1 MIKKLFLALTF
12 LATLAISAQEGTSSP
27 YSFYG
32 LGDLKFKGTHDAR
45 SMGGLGI
52 AYDSIHLNLLNP
64 ATYSRLKITNFVVG
78 GTTTFNNFSN
88 EEKRETA
95 QRTTLDYLAV
105 GLPLGKFG
113 ATFGVMPFSSVGYKI
128 QNQQIEQIDNIEV
141 TINKKYTGEG
151 GINRVFAG
159 VAYNIL
165 DDLSIG
171 VDMQYNFGIINTES
185 TITRTDAILGSREKN
200 ESNISGFSSN
210 FALLY
215 NFNVNDKLILN
226 TSLAYAPE
234 SKLNSENY
242 RNIATVSYTTSG
254 IEIVN
259 DNTDVNNVNDTKLV
273 LPAKYTLGAGI
284 GLPKKWFVGLD
295 YIYQENSNLG
305 NRFDDINNA
314 TFKNSQKIIIGGY
327 FIPKYNSFSSY
338 WSRVNYRAGFRYENT
353 GLLINSKEIN
363 DYGINF
369 GLGLPVGGKF
379 SNINV
384 GFEYGK
390 KGTIYNNL
398 IEENYFS
405 INIGLSLNDLW
416 FEKRKYD

>member
-12 LATLAISAQEGTSSP
+12 LATVVVSAQEGTSSP

-32 LGDLKFKGTHDAR
+32 LGDIKFKGTHDAR
-45 SMGGLGI
+45 AMGGLGI

-64 ATYSRLKITNFVVG
+64 ATYSRLKITNFTIG
-78 GTTTFNNFSN
+78 GTTTYNNLSS
-88 EEKRETA
+88 EQGKETA
-95 QRTTLDYLAV
+95 QRTAIDYLAV

-113 ATFGVMPFSSVGYKI
+113 AVFGLMPFSSVGYKI
-128 QNQQIEQIDNIEV
+128 QNQTSDGDLRS
-141 TINKKYTGEG
+141 TRYTGEG
-151 GINRVFAG
+151 GINKFFAG
-159 VAYNIL
+159 TAYNISDNLSVGL
-165 DDLSIG
+165 DI
-171 VDMQYNFGIINTES
+171 QYNFGTIETES
-185 TITRTDAILGSREKN
+185 AIFLPNVILGSRERNK
-200 ESNISGFSSN
+200 SNIRGLSTN

-215 NFNVNDKLILN
+215 TKSLANKLTLN
-226 TSLAYAPE
+226 TSFGYAPE
-234 SKLNSENY
+234 AKLNSENS
-242 RNIATVSYTTSG
+242 RNIATISYTSTG
-254 IEIVN
+254 VEFVN
-259 DNTDVNNVNDTKLV
+259 DNDDLEVRDTKLV
-273 LPAKYTLGAGI
+273 IPAKYTLGAGI
-284 GLPKKWFVGLD
+284 GLPKKWFVGLE

-314 TFKNSQKIIIGGY
+314 TFENSQKIILGGN

-353 GLLINSKEIN
+353 GLIINSKQIN

-369 GLGLPVGGKF
+369 GLGLPVGGRF
-379 SNINV
+379 SNINL

-398 IEENYFS
+398 IEENYF
-405 INIGLSLNDLW
+405 NISVGLSLNDLW

>member
-12 LATLAISAQEGTSSP
+12 LATIAISAQEGTSSP

-32 LGDLKFKGTHDAR
+32 LGDVKFKGTHDAR

-95 QRTTLDYLAV
+95 QRTTIDYLAV

-113 ATFGVMPFSSVGYKI
+113 ATFGLMPFSSVGYKI
-128 QNQQIEQIDNIEV
+128 QNQTDDSSPRSTRYNG
-141 TINKKYTGEG
+141 NG
-151 GINRVFAG
+151 GINKVFAG
-159 VAYNIL
+159 VAYSVTNEFSFGL
-165 DDLSIG
+165 DIN
-171 VDMQYNFGIINTES
+171 YNFGTIKTES
-185 TITRTDAILGSREKN
+185 AVFLPNVILGSREKN
-200 ESNISGFSSN
+200 ESNIRGLSTN

-215 NFNVNDKLILN
+215 TRSFANKLSFNG
-226 TSLAYAPE
+226 SLGYTPE
-234 SKLNSENY
+234 ANLNSDNS
-242 RNIATVSYTTSG
+242 RNIATISYTSNG
-254 IEIVN
+254 VEIVN
-259 DNTDVNNVNDTKLV
+259 DDDDLEVSDTKLAI
-273 LPAKYTLGAGI
+273 PAKYTLGTGI
-284 GLPKKWFVGLD
+284 GLPKKWFVGLE

-314 TFKNSQKIIIGGY
+314 TFKNSQKIIVGGY

>member
-12 LATLAISAQEGTSSP
+12 LATIAISAQEGTSSP

-32 LGDLKFKGTHDAR
+32 LGDIKFKGTHDAR

-78 GTTTFNNFSN
+78 GTTTLSNLSN

-95 QRTTLDYLAV
+95 QRTSIDYLAV

-128 QNQQIEQIDNIEV
+128 QNESTNSEGV
-141 TINKKYTGEG
+141 TTNKDYTGEG
-151 GINRVFAG
+151 GVNRVFAG
-159 VAYNIL
+159 AAYSFSDN
-165 DDLSIG
+165 LSFG
-171 VDMQYNFGIINTES
+171 VDFQYNFGTIQTES
-185 TITRTDAILGSREKN
+185 FIISSNSILGTKEIN
-200 ESNISGFSSN
+200 ESRVSGVSSN
-210 FALLY
+210 MSLLY
-215 NFNVNDKLILN
+215 SRNINNDLLF
-226 TSLAYAPE
+226 TTTFGYAPE
-234 SKLNSENY
+234 AKLNSENS
-242 RNIATVSYTTSG
+242 RNISTIYNYSNGTQV
-254 IEIVN
+254 VN
-259 DNTDVNNVNDTKLV
+259 DERDVVIDDNKLV
-273 LPAKYTLGAGI
+273 IPSKFSVGAGI
-284 GLPKKWFVGLD
+284 GNTKKWFVGVE
-295 YIYQENSNLG
+295 YINTKNSDLV
-305 NRFDDINNA
+305 NRFNEVRNSFYED
-314 TFKNSQKIIIGGY
+314 SQKIIVGGY

-353 GLLINSKEIN
+353 GLIVNSKEIN

-369 GLGLPVGGKF
+369 GLGLPVGGRF

-390 KGTIYNNL
+390 KGTVYNNL

-405 INIGLSLNDLW
+405 LNIGLSLNDLW

>member
-12 LATLAISAQEGTSSP
+12 LATIAISAQEGTSSP

-32 LGDLKFKGTHDAR
+32 LGDIKFKGTHDAR

-78 GTTTFNNFSN
+78 GTTTLSNLSN

-95 QRTTLDYLAV
+95 QRTSIDYLAV

-128 QNQQIEQIDNIEV
+128 QNESTDSAGV
-141 TINKKYTGEG
+141 TLNKDYTGEG
-151 GINRVFAG
+151 GVNRVFAG
-159 VAYNIL
+159 AAYSFSDN
-165 DDLSIG
+165 LSFG
-171 VDMQYNFGIINTES
+171 VDFQYNFGTIHTES
-185 TITRTDAILGSREKN
+185 FVISSNSILGTKEIN
-200 ESNISGFSSN
+200 ESRVSGVSSN
-210 FALLY
+210 MSLLY
-215 NFNVNDKLILN
+215 SRNINKDLLF
-226 TSLAYAPE
+226 TTTFGYAPE
-234 SKLNSENY
+234 AKLNSENS
-242 RNIATVSYTTSG
+242 RNISTVYNYSNGTQ
-254 IEIVN
+254 IVN
-259 DNTDVNNVNDTKLV
+259 DERDVLIDDNKLV
-273 LPAKYTLGAGI
+273 IPSKFSFGAGI
-284 GLPKKWFVGLD
+284 GNTKKWFVGVE
-295 YIYQENSNLG
+295 YINTKNSNLV
-305 NRFDDINNA
+305 NRFNEVRNSFYED
-314 TFKNSQKIIIGGY
+314 SQKIIVGGY

-353 GLLINSKEIN
+353 GLIVNSKEIN

-369 GLGLPVGGKF
+369 GLGLPVGGRF

-390 KGTIYNNL
+390 KGTVYNNL

-405 INIGLSLNDLW
+405 LNIGLSLNDLW

>member
-12 LATLAISAQEGTSSP
+12 LATIAISAQEGTSSP

-32 LGDLKFKGTHDAR
+32 LGDIKFKGTHDAR

-78 GTTTFNNFSN
+78 GTTTLSNLSN

-95 QRTTLDYLAV
+95 QRTSIDYLAV

-128 QNQQIEQIDNIEV
+128 QNESTNSAGV
-141 TINKKYTGEG
+141 TTNKDYTGEG
-151 GINRVFAG
+151 GVNRVFAG
-159 VAYNIL
+159 AAYSFSDN
-165 DDLSIG
+165 LSFG
-171 VDMQYNFGIINTES
+171 VDFQYNFGTIQTES
-185 TITRTDAILGSREKN
+185 FIISSNSILGTKEIN
-200 ESNISGFSSN
+200 ESRVSGVSSN
-210 FALLY
+210 MSLLY
-215 NFNVNDKLILN
+215 SRNINNDLLF
-226 TSLAYAPE
+226 TTTFGYAPE
-234 SKLNSENY
+234 AKLNSENS
-242 RNIATVSYTTSG
+242 RNISTIYNYSNGTQV
-254 IEIVN
+254 VN
-259 DNTDVNNVNDTKLV
+259 DERDVVIDDNKLV
-273 LPAKYTLGAGI
+273 IPSKFSVGAGI
-284 GLPKKWFVGLD
+284 GNTKKWFVGVE
-295 YIYQENSNLG
+295 YINTKNSDLV
-305 NRFDDINNA
+305 NRFNEVRNSFYED
-314 TFKNSQKIIIGGY
+314 SQKIIVGGY

-353 GLLINSKEIN
+353 GLIVNSKEIN

-369 GLGLPVGGKF
+369 GLGLPVGGRF

-390 KGTIYNNL
+390 KGTVYNNL

-405 INIGLSLNDLW
+405 LNIGLSLNDLW

>member
-128 QNQQIEQIDNIEV
+128 QNQSTNDQGIF
-141 TINKKYTGEG
+141 TNKEYKGEG
-151 GINRVFAG
+151 GINRVFFG
-159 VAYNIL
+159 TAYSFSDNFSFGI
-165 DDLSIG
+165 DF
-171 VDMQYNFGIINTES
+171 QYNFGTIKTQSFIINS
-185 TITRTDAILGSREKN
+185 NSILGTKEIN
-200 ESNISGFSSN
+200 ESRVSGVSSN
-210 FALLY
+210 MSLL
-215 NFNVNDKLILN
+215 FSRKLSDDLLF
-226 TSLAYAPE
+226 TSSLGYSPE
-234 SKLNSENY
+234 AKLNSENS
-242 RNIATVSYTTSG
+242 RNISTIYNFSNGSQV
-254 IEIVN
+254 VN
-259 DNTDVNNVNDTKLV
+259 DERDISINDDNLIIPSKFTI
-273 LPAKYTLGAGI
+273 GAGI
-284 GLPKKWFVGLD
+284 GNTKKWFLGIE
-295 YIYQENSNLG
+295 YINKKNSNLV
-305 NRFDDINNA
+305 NRFNEVRNSFYED
-314 TFKNSQKIIIGGY
+314 SQKIIVGGY

-338 WSRVNYRAGFRYENT
+338 WSRVNYRAGFRFENT
-353 GLLINSKEIN
+353 GLIVNSKEIN

-369 GLGLPVGGKF
+369 GLGLPVGGRF

-390 KGTIYNNL
+390 KGTVYNNL